1 MEDYYKVL
9 GVEKNASTEEIKK
22 VYRKLALQYHPDR
35 NPGDKEA
42 EAKFKKISEAYAVL
56 SDAEKKRQYDT
67 FGANNF
73 QQRYSKDD
81 IFRNADFGSVFD
93 DLGLGG
99 FESVFGKMFGGFG
112 QRGPGSHQAMS
123 KGQDLE
129 YGIQVGFEEA
139 YKGAERSIDVALG
152 DGERRTF
159 KIKIPAGVK
168 EGGRLRVSGK
178 GGKPPRPGGV
188 YGDLYIK
195 IQMKPHPTFQR
206 VANDIEVKAP
216 VNLSDLLL
224 GGTYDI
230 ETPEGTRKI
239 KIPAGVQ
246 IGTRIRLR
254 GLGFPVP
261 GKSGD
266 RGDQFA
272 IIDLKI
278 PEKLS
283 RTQKKLLEE
292 LRAEGL

>member
-9 GVEKNASTEEIKK
+9 GVDKNATTEEIKK
-22 VYRKLALQYHPDR
+22 VYRKLAMQYHPDR
-35 NPGDKEA
+35 NPGNKEA

-56 SDAEKKRQYDT
+56 SDAEKKRQYDM

-99 FESVFGKMFGGFG
+99 FESVFGKMFGFG
-112 QRGPGSHQAMS
+112 QRGPGPQGMA

-129 YGIQVGFEEA
+129 YAIQVDFEEA
-139 YKGAERSIDVALG
+139 YRGAERSIDIALG
-152 DGERRTF
+152 DGERRSF
-159 KIKIPAGVK
+159 KIRIPAGVK
-168 EGGRLRVSGK
+168 DGGKLRVAGK
-178 GGKPPRPGGV
+178 GGKPSRPGGV

-195 IQMKPHPTFQR
+195 IQMHPHPTFKR

-224 GGTYDI
+224 GGTYDV
-230 ETPEGTRKI
+230 ETPEGPRKI

-246 IGTRIRLR
+246 IGTKIRLR

-261 GKSGD
+261 GKSGE

-272 IIDLKI
+272 IVDVKI
-278 PEKLS
+278 PDKLT
-283 RTQKKLLEE
+283 RAQKKLLED